1 MKRYSYLLDC
11 ARKHAW
17 RLIEFEND
25 CEPAIS
31 DLGDLGILA
40 LSTAYMQIIAHSHE
54 HTIARDCGR
63 KRDANSIAFNI
74 DKLLRLFAALGRHG
88 VAPFASNQVWC
99 FYTEDAPDGAI
110 VPVDLRFLCC
120 GAELFSD
127 VFGEDATSELIRSF
141 YEETGLLSKRE
152 RSLIA
157 RDLKILYPRFYLD
170 REFSELIRS
179 YVHPSNESRSVHV
192 ITYLELLAQISVEGD
207 VRSGNDGAS
216 SE

>member
-1 MKRYSYLLDC
+1 MKRYAYLLDC

-25 CEPAIS
+25 CDQAIS

-40 LSTAYMQIIAHSHE
+40 VSTAYVQIIAHSHE
-54 HTIARDCGR
+54 QTIARDCGR
-63 KRDANSIAFNI
+63 RRDTNSAAFNI

-88 VAPFASNQVWC
+88 VAPFASQYVQC
-99 FYTEDAPDGAI
+99 FYTEDAADLALVPD
-110 VPVDLRFLCC
+110 DLRFLCC
-120 GAELFSD
+120 GAEMFSD
-127 VFGEDATSELIRSF
+127 VFGEDAVSEVVRGF
-141 YEETGLLSKRE
+141 YEDTDLLSKRE
-152 RSLIA
+152 RNLIA

-170 REFSELIRS
+170 REFSELVQS
-179 YVHPSNESRSVHV
+179 YVHPSNRLRSLDVV
-192 ITYLELLAQISVEGD
+192 TYMELLAQISVEGD